1 MIRELQNLN
10 GLQLTKVFINLNNYI
25 RRDCDVS
32 KSICKPNAATKS
44 VLQST
49 NDQST
54 ISTATA
60 EGEIVTLPIFALVR
74 LNCDCDTANITIV
87 IGGQV
92 VTAQNLAVDAF
103 LILALVDK
111 MNIDLVPESNVD
123 ETITDIQGLFVSY
136 MRNRTKDNLEIL
148 LSTIRKM
155 LSELYMTCNS
165 DEKEIFKKHLE
176 TLQNIAQPN
185 II

>member
-1 MIRELQNLN
+1 MTFKESIPIAKEL
-10 GLQLTKVFINLNNYI
+10 
-25 RRDCDVS
+25 
-32 KSICKPNAATKS
+32 
-44 VLQST
+44 
-49 NDQST
+49 
-54 ISTATA
+54 A
-60 EGEIVTLPIFALVR
+60 ENELKKHF
-74 LNCDCDTANITIV
+74 D
-87 IGGQV
+87 
-92 VTAQNLAVDAF
+92 VDAF
-103 LILALVDK
+103 ILLALIDK

-136 MRNRTKDNLEIL
+136 MRNRTKENLEIL

-176 TLQNIAQPN
+176 TLQNITQPN

>member
-1 MIRELQNLN
+1 MTFQESIPLAKEL
-10 GLQLTKVFINLNNYI
+10 
-25 RRDCDVS
+25 
-32 KSICKPNAATKS
+32 
-44 VLQST
+44 
-49 NDQST
+49 
-54 ISTATA
+54 A
-60 EGEIVTLPIFALVR
+60 ENELKKHF
-74 LNCDCDTANITIV
+74 D
-87 IGGQV
+87 
-92 VTAQNLAVDAF
+92 VDAF
-103 LILALVDK
+103 WIWALVDK

-136 MRNRTKDNLEIL
+136 MRNRTKENLELL

-176 TLQNIAQPN
+176 TLQNITQPN

>member
-1 MIRELQNLN
+1 MTFQESIPIAKEL
-10 GLQLTKVFINLNNYI
+10 
-25 RRDCDVS
+25 
-32 KSICKPNAATKS
+32 
-44 VLQST
+44 
-49 NDQST
+49 
-54 ISTATA
+54 A
-60 EGEIVTLPIFALVR
+60 ENELKKHFDA
-74 LNCDCDTANITIV
+74 
-87 IGGQV
+87 
-92 VTAQNLAVDAF
+92 DAF
-103 LILALVDK
+103 IILALVDK

-176 TLQNIAQPN
+176 TLQNITQPN

>member
-1 MIRELQNLN
+1 MVICMEYSLLRNNEL
-10 GLQLTKVFINLNNYI
+10 KKHF
-25 RRDCDVS
+25 D
-32 KSICKPNAATKS
+32 
-44 VLQST
+44 
-49 NDQST
+49 
-54 ISTATA
+54 
-60 EGEIVTLPIFALVR
+60 
-74 LNCDCDTANITIV
+74 
-87 IGGQV
+87 
-92 VTAQNLAVDAF
+92 VDAF
-103 LILALVDK
+103 LILVLVDK

-136 MRNRTKDNLEIL
+136 MRNRTKENLEIL

-176 TLQNIAQPN
+176 TLQNITQQN